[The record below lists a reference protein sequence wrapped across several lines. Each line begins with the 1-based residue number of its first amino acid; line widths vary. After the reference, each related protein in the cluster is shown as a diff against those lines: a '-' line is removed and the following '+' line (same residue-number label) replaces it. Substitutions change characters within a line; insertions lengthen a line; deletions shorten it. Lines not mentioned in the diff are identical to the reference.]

1 MDRYWLPVPSEI
13 VDCRPRQMFAR
24 QRVTQRRNTTTVPRE
39 ALISSEPGFISE
51 ILSHPSYFWWTD
63 SLVHADSPHAHIQQV
78 RKMLYLSGV
87 AQRQLFSIS

>member
-1 MDRYWLPVPSEI
+1 MDRYWLPVPSKY

-24 QRVTQRRNTTTVPRE
+24 QRVTQRRISTTVPRE

-51 ILSHPSYFWWTD
+51 SLSHPSYFWWTD
-63 SLVHADSPHAHIQQV
+63 SLVHADSHIAHIQQV

-87 AQRQLFSIS
+87 AQRSLFSIS